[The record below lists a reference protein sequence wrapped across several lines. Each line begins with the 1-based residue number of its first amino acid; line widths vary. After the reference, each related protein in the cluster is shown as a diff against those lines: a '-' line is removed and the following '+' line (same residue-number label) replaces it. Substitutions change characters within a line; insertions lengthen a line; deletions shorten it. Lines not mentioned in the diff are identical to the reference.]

1 MTKRITIQLK
11 RTSRKLA
18 FQFSSCFIE
27 RRHILNEPIG
37 LLIGNVKNVGRYDT
51 SELKKNY
58 PAFYDKLLFV
68 NHLYTSSFQFMKSV
82 F

>member
-37 LLIGNVKNVGRYDT
+37 LLIGNVKNVGRDT
-51 SELKKNY
+51 VQVS
-58 PAFYDKLLFV
+58 
-68 NHLYTSSFQFMKSV
+68 
-82 F
+82 